1 MTRKRSLLLKKRSA
15 GCLHQWSS
23 AGTVC
28 GTFWSETL
36 LTALRIL
43 LRQTGEMA
51 PKVRDQAPA
60 VIGGMITAKTVKTTR
75 TNSLMAFI
83 TLEDL
88 YGTVEV
94 IVFPRDY
101 DKNRSVIEEDRKK
114 GVLIKGRVTVE
125 EDKPAKL
132 ICSEILP
139 FDELDKRSV
148 DPV

>member
-1 MTRKRSLLLKKRSA
+1 MKKRSA

-28 GTFWSETL
+28 GTLERNITNRTTDFV
-36 LTALRIL
+36 TAD
-43 LRQTGEMA
+43 GEMA

-94 IVFPRDY
+94 IVFP
-101 DKNRSVIEEDRKK
+101 
-114 GVLIKGRVTVE
+114 
-125 EDKPAKL
+125 
-132 ICSEILP
+132 
-139 FDELDKRSV
+139 KRL
-148 DPV
+148 